1 MSAITPRQVLQA
13 CEQCRA
19 QWAALRRAHGQ
30 QRHPARARPLVPQSP
45 IERLMENTGCD
56 AFQAIVALQAAQDA
70 ELVILDEAGRGE
82 PWITKQGRQVLDE
95 DPAYLGYWGNDDC
108 QLAGEANANNA

>member
-1 MSAITPRQVLQA
+1 MSTITQLQVLQA

-19 QWAALRRAHGQ
+19 QWRVLRRAHGQ
-30 QRHPARARPLVPQSP
+30 QRHPTRVAPPMPQSP

-56 AFQAIVALQAAQDA
+56 AFQAIAALQAAQDA

-82 PWITKQGRQVLDE
+82 PWITKQGRQMLDE
-95 DPAYLGYWGNDDC
+95 DPAYLGYWGNDDGRRVEDASR
-108 QLAGEANANNA
+108 AG